1 MTRNLS
7 RRELILRGAIGGA
20 ALALPLPEA
29 LAAVRNR
36 TPRDSVHCLPP
47 SDLFTTTEIL
57 TDCTFVSFAPSGE
70 RVALASPRGIEIL
83 DRANDTRVAV
93 TPPGFTLTGHA
104 WHPDGDVLIASGPAA
119 DGAGRYLHAVTGA
132 AVTRLL
138 PDHPGA
144 ARAACFSPD
153 GRKVAFT
160 YSNQFQH
167 QLCMAD
173 WTGTALANP
182 LNLLPVDPASD
193 GSVDRV
199 MASLAW
205 YETRCFSPDGQRLY
219 FASDRGAGMLNV
231 SVQYIELATAK
242 RHRVNYDEGVSEGAV
257 LAPEDGVLYTATT
270 RARDP
275 GFLSMVSGPT
285 VPAFLGFV
293 AAPTLHQL
301 LAERRLAV
309 IGNGDVLA
317 MDPTYGLRVRVV
329 GGRKPLT
336 RKLNAPVPGGSYRV
350 VVCGMS
356 GDGEDLGIAMMSA
369 VGSNVVLLHRP
380 ARSVP
385 APVEPGA
392 TPAPRG
398 AAPLSAQPLRAVD
411 RTIVS
416 PRGGRVILKLDGDL
430 TQGSFS
436 VAFENFSA
444 DGVHVFAGTAAFETG
459 AGGAFRH
466 AANVRRVGLESQE
479 EVNVFYRAD
488 MQVAWPGAPPD
499 AQPVTSGGLSSVS
512 RSGDIG
518 AAWDGSVFAP
528 LDGWKAGDRGPRPV
542 PGTRNCRRARRS

>member
-1 MTRNLS
+1 LSRNLS
-7 RRELILRGAIGGA
+7 RRELIVRGAIGGA

-36 TPRDSVHCLPP
+36 PPRDSVHCLAA
-47 SDLFTTTEIL
+47 SDRFTPTEIF
-57 TDCTFVSFAPSGE
+57 TDCTFASFAPSGE

-104 WHPDGDVLIASGPAA
+104 WHPGGDVLIASGPAA
-119 DGAGRYLHAVTGA
+119 DGTGRHLHAVTA
-132 AVTRLL
+132 AGVTRLL

-160 YSNQFQH
+160 YLNRFQH

-173 WTGTALANP
+173 WTGTALAKP
-182 LNLLPVDPASD
+182 VNLLPVDPAAA

-205 YETRCFSPDGQRLY
+205 YETRCFSPDGRRLY

-242 RHRVNYDEGVSEGAV
+242 RRRVNYDEGVSEGAV
-257 LAPEDGVLYTATT
+257 LAPDNAVLYSATT
-270 RARDP
+270 RAREP
-275 GFLSMVSGPT
+275 GFLTMVSGPA

-293 AAPTLHQL
+293 AEPTLHQQ
-301 LAERRLAV
+301 LAERRLAT
-309 IGNGDVLA
+309 IGNGDVIA
-317 MDPTYGLRVRVV
+317 MDPTYGLRARVV
-329 GGRKPLT
+329 GGRKPLSK
-336 RKLNAPVPGGSYRV
+336 KLNAPVPGGSYRV
-350 VVCGMS
+350 AVCSMS
-356 GDGEDLGIAMMSA
+356 GDAEDLAVAMTSA
-369 VGSNVVLLHRP
+369 LGSNVVVLHRP

-385 APVEPGA
+385 APVAVGA

-398 AAPLSAQPLRAVD
+398 AVPLSPQPLRAVD

-416 PRGGRVILKLDGDL
+416 QRGGRVVLKLDGDL

-436 VAFENFSA
+436 VAFENFSP
-444 DGVHVFAGTAAFETG
+444 DGVLVFAGTAAFETG
-459 AGGAFRH
+459 GGGFRH
-466 AANVRRVGLESQE
+466 AADVRRVGLESQE

-488 MQVAWPGAPPD
+488 MQVGWSGGPTSDPPG
-499 AQPVTSGGLSSVS
+499 TSGTIESVS
-512 RSGDIG
+512 RSGNVA
-518 AAWDGSVFAP
+518 AAWDGAVFAP
-528 LDGWKAGDRGPRPV
+528 QDGWDAGDRGPRPV
-542 PGTRNCRRARRS
+542 PGTRKCRRARRS